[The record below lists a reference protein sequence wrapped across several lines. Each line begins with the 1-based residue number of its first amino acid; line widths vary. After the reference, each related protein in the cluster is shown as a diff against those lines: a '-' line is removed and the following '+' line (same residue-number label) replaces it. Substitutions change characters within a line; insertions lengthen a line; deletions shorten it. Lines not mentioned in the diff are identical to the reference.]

1 MKMPLLGYV
10 LLGLVGISIS
20 GAYAD
25 EPVQAPHAETR
36 PSTRPV
42 DARVQFE
49 LQVIRKG
56 ADAYL
61 EIRIVNV
68 SDGSVSVPRCPTGIM
83 INQVGRARSQAER
96 SLEVPGT
103 VTSSTSKVNSIALVY
118 RDAARTSVN
127 LAPDEGFLKRVK
139 LGEPLAAGKY
149 SVRLSYGQEYRAM
162 QPSMLPLT
170 VPALPARP

>member
-1 MKMPLLGYV
+1 
-10 LLGLVGISIS
+10 
-20 GAYAD
+20 
-25 EPVQAPHAETR
+25 
-36 PSTRPV
+36 
-42 DARVQFE
+42 VQFE

-83 INQVGRARSQAER
+83 INQVGRARSQASGER

-149 SVRLSYGQEYRAM
+149 SVRLSYDQEFRAM

-170 VPALPARP
+170 VPALPAGP